1 MMHGL
6 FHAFLE
12 FTKYERITGGKW
24 GNGCRCRQCAR
35 RAPRVFQFSVRPD
48 VQNVYLDRGAR
59 RALIGLF
66 GEGWVMSEFAELP
79 QKTRDGLLS
88 GVKKRCLPMNVLL
101 MLFAAHSG
109 LKKLSS
115 VRDAWGDT
123 VKDMILTAR
132 SFVDCALCS
141 EAEKVFNE
149 KDLFDIME
157 NDGMGRFLDGE
168 RVEWV
173 MDSIR
178 RGMNDNNVVKL
189 YQALVSAVLLRSHPQ
204 ESDKSL
210 LSITSQIRVQ
220 VEQTRLDIL
229 RMIRRRWVSIRQE
242 GGFDNMET
250 CVTAEISDE
259 INVPA
264 EDLTT
269 PSGTNPRGP
278 MTRTGLQPTL
288 SRVEDVTERD
298 SMSTNHSLLLLAALH
313 PQRVVLRLGAT
324 ERERKESRLDSKFVP
339 FGGRSISPTVNRAPS
354 VNSTHS
360 AMDVD
365 DEDTPSNSGHVS
377 TVTSPTLSSARRASI
392 TKGHRPRIS
401 TSNIKDTSD
410 TASVLSVHERNVVT
424 VQRPKSTASVT
435 STRSQASTTRRNTAN
450 TVPSSTTQQT
460 LRPPSPV
467 HSSFSLSNASLSSPK
482 DDSTSGFRTPR
493 DSMTSRDSIGR
504 SRKIPTASTT
514 SNVSMGSTGT
524 SRSPRIVTAPSL
536 PKAPVRSRR
545 LSEASVSSTTTAGA
559 ARNRRI
565 STTSTTT
572 TATTAAGQKK
582 TMIHKSPSATS
593 FRTTNSSAGSAARKS
608 VVAPGM
614 AKSASADDRKLP
626 VTAAN
631 ANGSPNK
638 PLPKSPSKENIDPE
652 RVGNTDISNK
662 TIKSKSRVEAIMK
675 EDKRNAQSPSS
686 DSGSTATRA
695 TVRRK
700 GSNDTITLSK
710 KKKAA
715 SSTAG
720 KAKTGSSSTPSEEST
735 PVTAPVVQPKGATL
749 DIGIPCLIFSK
760 RKRFRA
766 FARYIG
772 EVKGETG
779 PWVVTGD
786 GWDDRQQLDGRA
798 WHDGCW
804 GGVKYFEVE

>member
-1 MMHGL
+1 MPTTFALSLNPGVDFSYNASVRSVSPSNFRPTSPAPSVIGYLTRISLNHNTALFSNELEYLYTGKVFGDAFEFLFDVNEKSGSEGEADEARIAKATLLQQKRRLLLVFTPTDLSLLPDFYDQLLITYGLKNLPPPDEPAKLRLLSPPFTVPALHFTLGFLYTGTLAFSNGTYDLDTAFAIMCSANYLQIQPLYDEVQVRIVVEMMYGL
-6 FHAFLE
+6 FHTFLE
-12 FTKYERITGGKW
+12 FTEYERITGGKW

-35 RAPRVFQFSVRPD
+35 RAPRVLQFSVRPD

-59 RALIGLF
+59 RALVGLF
-66 GEGWVMSEFAELP
+66 GEGWVTSEFAELP

-101 MLFAAHSG
+101 MLFAAHAG

-123 VKDMILTAR
+123 VKDTILTAR
-132 SFVDCALCS
+132 SFVDTALCS

-149 KDLFDIME
+149 KDWVDIME
-157 NDGMGRFLDGE
+157 NDGMGRFEDGE

-189 YQALVSAVLLRSHPQ
+189 YQALVSAVLLRPHPQ

-210 LSITSQIRVQ
+210 LSSTSQIRVQ

-250 CVTAEISDE
+250 WVTAEISDE

-269 PSGTNPRGP
+269 PSGANPRGP
-278 MTRTGLQPTL
+278 MTRTGLRPTL

-298 SMSTNHSLLLLAALH
+298 SMSTTRSLGTSVLNKNHT
-313 PQRVVLRLGAT
+313 RTAT
-324 ERERKESRLDSKFVP
+324 ERERKESRPDSKFVP

-365 DEDTPSNSGHVS
+365 DEDTPSNSRHVS
-377 TVTSPTLSSARRASI
+377 TATSPTLSSARRASI

-435 STRSQASTTRRNTAN
+435 STRSYASTIRRNTAN

-460 LRPPSPV
+460 LRPPPSPV
-467 HSSFSLSNASLSSPK
+467 RSTSSLSNASLSSPK
-482 DDSTSGFRTPR
+482 DDSTSAFRTPR
-493 DSMTSRDSIGR
+493 DSMTSRDSIAR
-504 SRKIPTASTT
+504 SRKISTVSTT
-514 SNVSMGSTGT
+514 SNVSMRSTGT
-524 SRSPRIVTAPSL
+524 SRSLRIVTAPSL

-559 ARNRRI
+559 ARN
-565 STTSTTT
+565 
-572 TATTAAGQKK
+572 
-582 TMIHKSPSATS
+582 
-593 FRTTNSSAGSAARKS
+593 
-608 VVAPGM
+608 
-614 AKSASADDRKLP
+614 
-626 VTAAN
+626 
-631 ANGSPNK
+631 
-638 PLPKSPSKENIDPE
+638 
-652 RVGNTDISNK
+652 
-662 TIKSKSRVEAIMK
+662 
-675 EDKRNAQSPSS
+675 
-686 DSGSTATRA
+686 
-695 TVRRK
+695 
-700 GSNDTITLSK
+700 
-710 KKKAA
+710 
-715 SSTAG
+715 
-720 KAKTGSSSTPSEEST
+720 
-735 PVTAPVVQPKGATL
+735 
-749 DIGIPCLIFSK
+749 
-760 RKRFRA
+760 
-766 FARYIG
+766 
-772 EVKGETG
+772 
-779 PWVVTGD
+779 
-786 GWDDRQQLDGRA
+786 
-798 WHDGCW
+798 
-804 GGVKYFEVE
+804 